1 MNPLSIVLIL
11 ALPYVMEYERLVAE
25 KKNNP
30 NLCSANNKL
39 TKIINTIDSGFID
52 LFHIFPNNF

>member
-39 TKIINTIDSGFID
+39 TKIININHSDDKFNSIR
-52 LFHIFPNNF
+52 